1 MRCYRRSVQQT
12 EPRSGCGVAIVV
24 DGRVLL
30 LQRLR
35 EPEAG
40 CWGIPGGKV
49 ELFETVERAARREI
63 AEELGV
69 ELGALRLLAVTDQ
82 IDESRGTHWISPVLL
97 ATAFEG
103 EPRNLE
109 PAKHAAIGWFA
120 LDDLPH
126 PLTASTRA
134 AVHALQPL
142 G

>member
-1 MRCYRRSVQQT
+1 MRRDAS
-12 EPRSGCGVAIVV
+12 PRSGCGVAVVV
-24 DGRVLL
+24 DGRLLL

-49 ELFETVERAARREI
+49 ELFETVEQAARREI
-63 AEELGV
+63 REELGIG
-69 ELGALRLLAVTDQ
+69 LGPLRLLAVTDQ
-82 IDESRGTHWISPVLL
+82 IDRERVSHWVSPVLL
-97 ATAFEG
+97 ATVIEG
-103 EPRNLE
+103 EPRNVE
-109 PAKHAAIGWFA
+109 PAKHAAIGWFP

-134 AVHALQPL
+134 AVDALDTC

>member
-12 EPRSGCGVAIVV
+12 EPRSGCGAAIVV
-24 DGRVLL
+24 AGRILL

-35 EPEAG
+35 EPESG

-49 ELFETVERAARREI
+49 ELFETVEQAARREI
-63 AEELGV
+63 REELGIG
-69 ELGALRLLAVTDQ
+69 LGPLRLLALTDQ
-82 IDESRGTHWISPVLL
+82 IDAERGAHWISPVLL
-97 ATAFEG
+97 ATAVEG

-134 AVHALQPL
+134 AVAAL